1 MTSNLHTAWARLFV
15 NALVAS
21 GVRDIVVSPGS
32 RSTPLTLAAAQH
44 PSLRIHVH
52 VDERVAGFFA
62 LGQARST
69 ARPTVLFC
77 TSGTAGAHWIP
88 AAIEASLTGVPLVC
102 VTADRPWEAYD
113 CASPQTID
121 QVHLLGHH
129 ARHYADLG
137 APDAAVNALRAVG
150 RIASQS
156 VHRSQWPSPGAVH
169 INARFRKPL
178 EPITPTTPE
187 PWEPLVQSLLQQ
199 GPTRTFHP
207 SGTPAPEAV
216 QLLCDALKSASSP
229 WIVCGPTLTHTP
241 AEITALREA
250 VFELCITTGAILLAE
265 ATSNFRYGV
274 PTNVRAVSLF
284 DTLLRSPTLRAH
296 AKPDVIIEIGFPP
309 TSPTYASFV
318 SENSFQR
325 FVLAP
330 HGWPDPHGNATAMI
344 YSEAVPLLRALVAS
358 QPLVRTPSESPLLE
372 AQTKAATVV
381 THEVNRDVF
390 HEGVLAHAL
399 VSTLPEHS
407 VLCVGNSL
415 PVRDLDMFTHGKQSN
430 IRVTHQRGASG
441 IDGIIA
447 GAAGTRTVTSSDHP
461 VVAYL
466 GDISALHD
474 LGGLNAVRIAGE
486 TLAIVIVNNHGG
498 RIFEQLPL
506 GRQST
511 ASATEKDQFERL
523 FTTPQHVSFEHAA
536 AAFHL
541 HYLRVSSRTEFEHA
555 LTQCFE
561 RKTPYVIEAI
571 VTPES
576 GRATRDRI
584 HATVLGAVG

>member
-15 NALVAS
+15 NALAAS
-21 GVRDIVVSPGS
+21 GVRDVVVSPGS

-44 PSLRIHVH
+44 PSLRVHVH

-69 ARPTVLFC
+69 ALPTVLFC

-137 APDAAVNALRAVG
+137 VPDAALLSLRAVG
-150 RIASQS
+150 RIAAQS

-178 EPITPTTPE
+178 EPIALTTPE
-187 PWEPLVQSLLQQ
+187 PWEPLVHTLLQH
-199 GPTRTFHP
+199 GPTRAIQPFA
-207 SGTPAPEAV
+207 TPPPEAV
-216 QLLCDALKSASSP
+216 QLLCEALKNASSP

-241 AEITALREA
+241 ASITALREA
-250 VFELCITTGAILLAE
+250 VFQICTNTGAVLLAE
-265 ATSNFRYGV
+265 ATSNLRYGV
-274 PTNVRAVSLF
+274 PSNVVAVSLF
-284 DTLLRSPTLRAH
+284 DTLLRSPTLRAR

-309 TSPTYASFV
+309 TSPGYASYI
-318 SENSFQR
+318 SENNFQR
-325 FVLAP
+325 FVIAP

-344 YSEAVPLLRALVAS
+344 YTEAAALLRAVSAS
-358 QPLVRTPSESPLLE
+358 HDFVRAQSVSPLVE
-372 AQTKAATVV
+372 AQTTAVAVV
-381 THEVNRDVF
+381 THEIYSDIF
-390 HEGVLAHAL
+390 HEGVVAHTL
-399 VSTLPEHS
+399 VNTLPEHS

-415 PVRDLDMFTHGKQSN
+415 PVRDLDMFSNEKQTN
-430 IRVTHQRGASG
+430 VRVTHQRGASG

-447 GAAGTRTVTSSDHP
+447 GAAGTRTVTPAHHP

-474 LGGLNAVRIAGE
+474 LGGLNAVRIAGG
-486 TLAIVIVNNHGG
+486 TLAVVVVNNHGG

-511 ASATEKDQFERL
+511 ASTTEKEQFERL
-523 FTTPQHVSFEHAA
+523 FTTPQDISFEHAA
-536 AAFHL
+536 ATFHL
-541 HYLRVSSRTEFEHA
+541 HYLRVTSRTELEHA
-555 LTQCFE
+555 LALCFE
-561 RKTPYVIEAI
+561 RKTPHVIEAV

-576 GRATRDRI
+576 GRATRDRV
-584 HATVLGAVG
+584 HAAVLGAVG